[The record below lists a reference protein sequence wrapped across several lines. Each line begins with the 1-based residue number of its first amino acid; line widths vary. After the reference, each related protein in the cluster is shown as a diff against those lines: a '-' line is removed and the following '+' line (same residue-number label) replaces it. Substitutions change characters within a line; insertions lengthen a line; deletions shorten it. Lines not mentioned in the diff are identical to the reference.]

1 MKTVIYAAILFQIC
15 GNELVVF
22 EKNQPIMS
30 CHMVTQECREITV
43 QELIIVRQTTH
54 CGKIQVFN
62 LFE

>member
-1 MKTVIYAAILFQIC
+1 MKIIIYAMLFQIC
-15 GNELVVF
+15 GNELVLF

-30 CHMVTQECREITV
+30 CHTVTQECREITV
-43 QELIIVRQTTH
+43 PELIIIRQTTH